1 MKIATSKSPSWR
13 YEREWRLIIDH
24 KVADKLISLPAPI
37 SGIIFGRNMVINHR
51 KTIARILGA
60 DLKYAEAKKKRN
72 EFALKIIP
80 VGFDDIMN
88 AFVIG

>member
-1 MKIATSKSPSWR
+1 
-13 YEREWRLIIDH
+13 
-24 KVADKLISLPAPI
+24 
-37 SGIIFGRNMVINHR
+37 MVINHR